1 MLVNYSNT
9 SIIFDNETNFDQNSM
24 NEDTVNIKVDEKDN
38 FFNITAK
45 LKMSATQSK
54 LGIFEVKGFLNSF
67 VVEITKFLSDI
78 HVNYDIEYMSMSGIS
93 GYVNPL
99 EPSQLSLSIA
109 LILIIP
115 LFEILEL
122 RESKK
127 FLLMKI
133 SGVYEST
140 IFLSHL
146 VVDTILMV
154 FVSLLISI
162 MFYYRYRVEIFCT
175 FFFLFFIVLYF
186 YVFYLSVIPIVL
198 ISYYKIYF
206 VTFVFI
212 LCAMPLIII
221 IFFAQ
226 GVNLMKLSPFLVIF
240 PHWMLTMFLDNIMI
254 SYVYEIPF
262 NFKNLVI
269 LTRWKNSWYFLLFTI
284 ALIVFYLLIY
294 LILNVLLPRNDGAPQ
309 IGFSNI
315 LSLSAWKQIFNFK
328 KSEYIENVNESFIEV
343 TGIDKTYKGSMPVHA
358 LNDVSFT
365 INKGDTVV
373 LIGPNGSGKSTL
385 LNAMT
390 GSISSDQGV
399 LRIYGCRC
407 PSGFNALQDHL
418 GICYQDNILFD
429 KLSVYQHL
437 ELFATIRGVCC
448 ERVCEVVDECM
459 SRFHLEGMDNMRS
472 SKLSGGN
479 KRKLCVVIAFIG
491 SPKFVILDEPTSGM
505 DTSMRQE
512 MWKAISSYN
521 ITSIVSSHSV
531 EEAGSLTNRIFVM
544 RSGELLFDGSPN
556 ELRRKFHCGYRL
568 TPIFYTDGD
577 KRYRDVL
584 LRWMQTNVQGAIIS
598 PIRDEDILFPICD
611 DVTEL
616 LEELE
621 QKLPIFRM
629 RSFNIIVE
637 QLESV
642 LYRMFIDDE
651 N

>member
-1 MLVNYSNT
+1 MPRTYGASP
-9 SIIFDNETNFDQNSM
+9 IGF
-24 NEDTVNIKVDEKDN
+24 
-38 FFNITAK
+38 
-45 LKMSATQSK
+45 SK
-54 LGIFEVKGFLNSF
+54 I
-67 VVEITKFLSDI
+67 
-78 HVNYDIEYMSMSGIS
+78 
-93 GYVNPL
+93 
-99 EPSQLSLSIA
+99 
-109 LILIIP
+109 
-115 LFEILEL
+115 
-122 RESKK
+122 
-127 FLLMKI
+127 
-133 SGVYEST
+133 
-140 IFLSHL
+140 
-146 VVDTILMV
+146 
-154 FVSLLISI
+154 
-162 MFYYRYRVEIFCT
+162 
-175 FFFLFFIVLYF
+175 
-186 YVFYLSVIPIVL
+186 FYLSVWKKL
-198 ISYYKIYF
+198 FDFKMD
-206 VTFVFI
+206 VF
-212 LCAMPLIII
+212 A
-221 IFFAQ
+221 
-226 GVNLMKLSPFLVIF
+226 
-240 PHWMLTMFLDNIMI
+240 
-254 SYVYEIPF
+254 
-262 NFKNLVI
+262 
-269 LTRWKNSWYFLLFTI
+269 
-284 ALIVFYLLIY
+284 
-294 LILNVLLPRNDGAPQ
+294 
-309 IGFSNI
+309 
-315 LSLSAWKQIFNFK
+315 
-328 KSEYIENVNESFIEV
+328 ENESDSFIEI
-343 TGIDKTYKGSMPVHA
+343 TGIDKMYKGSKPIHA
-358 LNDVSFT
+358 LKEVSFN

-399 LRIYGCRC
+399 LRIYVIRC

-479 KRKLCVVIAFIG
+479 KRKLCVAIAFIG

-531 EEAGSLTNRIFVM
+531 EEARSLTNRIFVM

-568 TPIFYTDGD
+568 TPIFYIDGD

-637 QLESV
+637 QLENV
-642 LYRMFIDDE
+642 LYRMFADDE

>member
-1 MLVNYSNT
+1 
-9 SIIFDNETNFDQNSM
+9 
-24 NEDTVNIKVDEKDN
+24 
-38 FFNITAK
+38 
-45 LKMSATQSK
+45 
-54 LGIFEVKGFLNSF
+54 
-67 VVEITKFLSDI
+67 
-78 HVNYDIEYMSMSGIS
+78 
-93 GYVNPL
+93 
-99 EPSQLSLSIA
+99 
-109 LILIIP
+109 
-115 LFEILEL
+115 
-122 RESKK
+122 
-127 FLLMKI
+127 
-133 SGVYEST
+133 
-140 IFLSHL
+140 
-146 VVDTILMV
+146 
-154 FVSLLISI
+154 
-162 MFYYRYRVEIFCT
+162 
-175 FFFLFFIVLYF
+175 
-186 YVFYLSVIPIVL
+186 
-198 ISYYKIYF
+198 
-206 VTFVFI
+206 
-212 LCAMPLIII
+212 MPLIII

-269 LTRWKNSWYFLLFTI
+269 LTRWKNSWYLLLFTI

-294 LILNVLLPRNDGAPQ
+294 LILNVLLPRNDGAPP

-479 KRKLCVVIAFIG
+479 KRKLCVAIAFIG

-531 EEAGSLTNRIFVM
+531 EEARSLTNRIFVM

-568 TPIFYTDGD
+568 TPIFYIDGD